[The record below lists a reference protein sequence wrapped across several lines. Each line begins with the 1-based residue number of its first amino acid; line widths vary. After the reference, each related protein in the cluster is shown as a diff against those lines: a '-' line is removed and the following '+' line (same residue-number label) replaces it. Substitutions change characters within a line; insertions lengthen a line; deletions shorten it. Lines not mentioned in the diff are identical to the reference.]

1 MDRNS
6 KKDYNH
12 SKINMQINRYNL
24 GREWNGNVKEWVYG
38 NERDLD
44 GTEWK

>member
-1 MDRNS
+1 M
-6 KKDYNH
+6 
-12 SKINMQINRYNL
+12 KINTYNL
-24 GREWNGNVKEWVYG
+24 GREWNGNVKEWMYG